1 MLDPI
6 TITFGL
12 ILGLLAYTY
21 RKVSLRAAVDAQA
34 QREQDRKATA
44 RLRANMQHANIQRV
58 RS

>member
-6 TITFGL
+6 TLTFGV
-12 ILGLLAYTY
+12 IFGILAYTY
-21 RKVSLRAAVDAQA
+21 RKVSQRAAIDTAT
-34 QREQDRKATA
+34 RERDNNKAVK